1 MFAGGWASNV
11 VGGRRACA
19 RTHVICNVGACQ
31 LAEGSSRPRREADA
45 DAARAPN
52 MFTKS
57 VEASRK
63 VAVST
68 PPSVIGTSA
77 NDCEGKC
84 VQFGKRAEPEKGG
97 G

>member
-1 MFAGGWASNV
+1 
-11 VGGRRACA
+11 
-19 RTHVICNVGACQ
+19 
-31 LAEGSSRPRREADA
+31 
-45 DAARAPN
+45 

-77 NDCEGKC
+77 NDWGGADGSQG
-84 VQFGKRAEPEKGG
+84 VSKRVCYART
-97 G
+97 